1 MTVASKEMASH
12 CTALYSVAKLK
23 LRTSFF
29 ELVTYSG
36 AGEITKEFSLKPA
49 FMEAFN
55 SAAIN
60 NQELATIVLIHG
72 HIEADLREQPKQ
84 FKARHMTDKSEK
96 IDEIAMIVLIHRATG
111 SSRTP
116 LLWRRKTPAP
126 FCGERTPPSL
136 SSMVKKRPVY
146 RATIVKESEYTVL
159 DWEKLPPDHMLHY
172 TALFEEPEHNVLEQE
187 TARIAPVHGATGLV
201 YAEQGTRQLRN
212 RENDKRENLQKNK
225 LFKIKCEQFNIDK

>member
-1 MTVASKEMASH
+1 MASH

-55 SAAIN
+55 STAIN

-111 SSRTP
+111 LVQDPPFMEKKNPRP
-116 LLWRRKTPAP
+116 FLWRKNAP
-126 FCGERTPPSL
+126 FSQFYGEGTPCVP
-136 SSMVKKRPVY
+136 R
-146 RATIVKESEYTVL
+146 
-159 DWEKLPPDHMLHY
+159 HY
-172 TALFEEPEHNVLEQE
+172 C
-187 TARIAPVHGATGLV
+187 
-201 YAEQGTRQLRN
+201 QGV
-212 RENDKRENLQKNK
+212 
-225 LFKIKCEQFNIDK
+225 